1 MRRFIM
7 ILAAVIAVT
16 LNAAAQS
23 AVQRFTSAM
32 AGKCV
37 TFQYS
42 FSVNAKVAV
51 KGSGEVKVQ
60 DNAFVTSYGNVEI
73 YCDGETRWTVDSES
87 HEVIIEQVDGGT
99 EVAASVD
106 PALIV
111 SEMDKHFRIVSSSRV
126 LEGGRSLEKV
136 SFSPL
141 DGTLGMAA
149 MTVWF
154 STASSPAVVKAS
166 IKMKEG
172 AVTDFSIPSMSF
184 SQKLPLSAFRFDMK
198 KTDSS
203 WVVTDLR

>member
-1 MRRFIM
+1 MIM
-7 ILAAVIAVT
+7 TAVLAVVVS
-16 LNAAAQS
+16 AAAQS
-23 AVQRFTSAM
+23 AVQRFTAAV

-37 TFQYS
+37 TFPYS
-42 FSVNAKVAV
+42 FSVNATVAV

-60 DNAFVTSYGNVEI
+60 DNAFVTSYGTVEI
-73 YCDGETRWTVDSES
+73 YCDGVTRWTVDSGS
-87 HEVIIEQVDGGT
+87 REVIIEQVDGGS

-111 SEMDKHFRIVSSSRV
+111 SELDKHFRIVSSSRV
-126 LEGGRSLEKV
+126 QDGGRALEKV

-154 STASSPAVVKAS
+154 SLAASPAVVKAS
-166 IKMKEG
+166 IKMKDG
-172 AVTDFSIPSMSF
+172 TVTDFSIPSMSF